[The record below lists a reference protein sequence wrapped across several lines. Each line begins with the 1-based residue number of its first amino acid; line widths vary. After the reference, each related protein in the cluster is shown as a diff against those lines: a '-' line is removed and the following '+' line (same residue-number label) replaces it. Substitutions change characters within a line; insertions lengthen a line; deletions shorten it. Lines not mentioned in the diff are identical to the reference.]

1 MSEDDEY
8 RDDEDPEEEI
18 MKAEDEDR
26 EIVDEEL
33 RKRLADD
40 QDNAIEEMK
49 IEEETQDLTWEEL
62 LGEESVPTT
71 KITPP
76 EKSVD
81 IDDKFETFEALSKHL
96 ADGDF
101 SNDPDERTRLLTEIQ
116 ELFDRESQ
124 KPLEEE
130 PKPDLDYNAYNF
142 ARTAGITSLEFS
154 WAKLD
159 SKIKSLIK
167 ELRDTN
173 LTDEKI
179 NDLETVIE
187 KFRRKCIRKTI
198 DFEKPKDKTANETD
212 EPEIFEDIMKSLPDI
227 YSAIFDVFLEPV
239 TTWISQENSHL
250 SAPEILKFRA
260 YNLDLRNKKRIALL
274 NKRDHTP
281 DYTKCNY
288 DYYVV
293 NLKTMPFVKG
303 LLFQGYWQVEPMM
316 TELRNHVEHWKKRGN
331 KTYLKKELGRD
342 MIDPISETESSG
354 NLIVLISVLLLVSYH
369 FIDVLQTW
377 IDTDNYL
384 KQ

>member
-1 MSEDDEY
+1 MSDDESEFNSPE
-8 RDDEDPEEEI
+8 DEGPEDEGPEDEEDVEERAWQELEESTREPDSVISIPFGDLEISEEESKNI
-18 MKAEDEDR
+18 DE
-26 EIVDEEL
+26 
-33 RKRLADD
+33 
-40 QDNAIEEMK
+40 
-49 IEEETQDLTWEEL
+49 
-62 LGEESVPTT
+62 
-71 KITPP
+71 
-76 EKSVD
+76 
-81 IDDKFETFEALSKHL
+81 KFESFDELSNQL

-101 SNDPDERTRLLTEIQ
+101 SNDSKAKEELLIK
-116 ELFDRESQ
+116 LREKYFTSIQ
-124 KPLEEE
+124 KPVEDAE
-130 PKPDLDYNAYNF
+130 PKPDLNYNAYNF

-154 WAKLD
+154 WTKLD
-159 SKIKSLIK
+159 SKIKSLIE

-198 DFEKPKDKTANETD
+198 DFEKPKDKTANDID

-227 YSAIFDVFLEPV
+227 YSAVFDVFLEPV
-239 TTWISQENSHL
+239 TTWISEENSHL

-260 YNLDLRNKKRIALL
+260 YNLDLRNKKRLAIL
-274 NKRDHTP
+274 KKKDHTP
-281 DYTKCNY
+281 NYTKCNY
-288 DYYVV
+288 DYYVIT
-293 NLKTMPFVKG
+293 LKKMPFVKG

-354 NLIVLISVLLLVSYH
+354 NLIILTSVLLLVSYH
-369 FIDVLQTW
+369 FIDVLQAW
-377 IDTDNYL
+377 VDTDNYL